1 MTTNQARRINAQRR
15 IKRILIDLEYAE
27 DHPQQWEPATFSIAE
42 VLQEAQLKR
51 IQTQLSN
58 ENTN

>member
-27 DHPQQWEPATFSIAE
+27 DHPQQWQPATFSITE

-51 IQTQLSN
+51 IQNQISH
-58 ENTN
+58 EII